1 MFLRSPMPF
10 GGAVASKRVIPVISF
25 EAVETQQ
32 LPGIALD
39 RMCRRPNF
47 NRAPRGWGTDYCPES
62 NELWRQADRLK
73 EAKDWNAGLCSLLS
87 SYKNEPSV
95 NPKAP
100 QGRRRKK
107 YLRMIYKVVFY
118 CWVDWWAEANSQV
131 HYTLSQI
138 QDNAATGWS
147 VLPIVPVCHLEQYL
161 IPSVS
166 QCLPALSFPFTLQLY
181 IFSINQKLAYA
192 VIQVMMNNAHRD
204 DGWKKLAVLM
214 TNENNIQRKP
224 YNKVSHYAVGY
235 SDDVK

>member
-1 MFLRSPMPF
+1 MPF

-25 EAVETQQ
+25 EAVESQQ

-47 NRAPRGWGTDYCPES
+47 NRAPRGWGPDYCPES
-62 NELWRQADRLK
+62 NELWREADRLK
-73 EAKDWNAGLCSLLS
+73 EAKDWNSGLWSLFS
-87 SYKNEPSV
+87 SYKDEPSV

-100 QGRRRKK
+100 QGRRRRKK
-107 YLRMIYKVVFY
+107 VLLHDIQSGFLLPSGLMS
-118 CWVDWWAEANSQV
+118 WGELPSSLHSQV
-131 HYTLSQI
+131 

-161 IPSVS
+161 IPSMS

-181 IFSINQKLAYA
+181 IFSINQKLPDV

-224 YNKVSHYAVGY
+224 YNKVSQMM
-235 SDDVK
+235 SDKKVNWN